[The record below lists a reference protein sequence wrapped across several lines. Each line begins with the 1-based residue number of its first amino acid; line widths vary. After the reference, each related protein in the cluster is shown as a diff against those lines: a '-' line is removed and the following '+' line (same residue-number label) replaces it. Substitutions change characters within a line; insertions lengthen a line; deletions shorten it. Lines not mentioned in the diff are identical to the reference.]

1 MNDNAR
7 RFSDIPI
14 RTSSKAG
21 TLPIRFTIT
30 LRIYS
35 GAIPPNQV
43 SAMLGI
49 DATSAVGVEPL
60 SEPLGTQIFRL
71 GKLNGW
77 FLESEEHVENR
88 DPRNHIHWFL
98 ERVGSIQPKLA
109 EFLKLPEVRAEIS
122 ITIWQK
128 DGGNL
133 LLNPSDI
140 SGLSAL
146 GLPVW
151 LSFADYGDDEEE

>member
-7 RFSDIPI
+7 RFLDIPI

-35 GAIPPNQV
+35 GPIPPNQV
-43 SAMLGI
+43 SAILGV
-49 DATSAVGVEPL
+49 DATSAVGIEPS
-60 SEPLGTQIFRL
+60 SEPLGAKTFRL

-77 FLESEEHVENR
+77 FLASEEHVENR
-88 DPRNHIHWFL
+88 NPRDHIDWFVA
-98 ERVGSIQPKLA
+98 RVGSIQPKLA
-109 EFLKLPEVRAEIS
+109 EFLKLPDVRAEIS
-122 ITIWQK
+122 ITIWKK
-128 DGGNL
+128 DGGDL

-140 SGLSAL
+140 SVLSAL
-146 GLPVW
+146 GLRVW
-151 LSFADYGDDEEE
+151 FSFANYGDDEEG